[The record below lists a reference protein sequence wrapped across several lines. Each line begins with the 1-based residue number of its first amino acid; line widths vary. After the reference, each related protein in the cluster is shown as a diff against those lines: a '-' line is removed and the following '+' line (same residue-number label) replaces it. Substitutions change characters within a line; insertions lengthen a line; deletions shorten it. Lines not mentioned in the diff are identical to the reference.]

1 MLLFCIYLLL
11 STILFL
17 TRGGIILGLFCFYFT
32 DVFFFKSVVL
42 LFTIDSELW
51 HLISKVSFIQY
62 VRRIFRKTNISYPL
76 IRRRTCAYQGVRNV
90 CFFGKFGVL
99 CFLETT
105 VLRFAL
111 LLMINEFKDSTTTS
125 RKKLFEQNIW
135 TNMGHNS
142 LLYEQAPPC

>member
-76 IRRRTCAYQGVRNV
+76 IRIRTCACKGVRNIIFFENFAYILNR
-90 CFFGKFGVL
+90 CFVK
-99 CFLETT
+99 
-105 VLRFAL
+105 
-111 LLMINEFKDSTTTS
+111 
-125 RKKLFEQNIW
+125 
-135 TNMGHNS
+135 
-142 LLYEQAPPC
+142 Y

>member
-76 IRRRTCAYQGVRNV
+76 IRTRTCAYQGVRNV
-90 CFFGKFGVL
+90 S
-99 CFLETT
+99 FLESFAY
-105 VLRFAL
+105 VLNEWSLNHFGTPLYFTLHFQLKHPVFNERKVAL
-111 LLMINEFKDSTTTS
+111 RAYSQKYIVNE
-125 RKKLFEQNIW
+125 
-135 TNMGHNS
+135 HV
-142 LLYEQAPPC
+142 